1 MEIAKN
7 AGITYKQ
14 TPVANGTLVK
24 VIKAAMASHLEDE
37 KGWNYYVSKSKE
49 AIAELAE
56 SGENAAEVK
65 DAPAVIVPVYAPA
78 KEAPMEEAQPAIS
91 SSHCTVVTPKLLCL
105 DNSCS
110 TSVAGVIGYDPKKSR
125 LPAFSAA
132 AINPYAVA
140 LLPMMSIYLPGFFVL
155 DSTL

>member
-14 TPVANGTLVK
+14 TPVAQRHPGK
-24 VIKAAMASHLEDE
+24 GHQAAMASHLEDE
-37 KGWNYYVSKSKE
+37 KGWNYLRFQVQG

-78 KEAPMEEAQPAIS
+78 KEAPTAEDVERSRAIGNMLVLMEEIGLAGTWVSVMCDEAQQKKVAEAMHIS
-91 SSHCTVVTPKLLCL
+91 SEFMPMGILTL
-105 DNSCS
+105 
-110 TSVAGVIGYDPKKSR
+110 AIRSR
-125 LPAFSAA
+125 MQKRISRAK
-132 AINPYAVA
+132 
-140 LLPMMSIYLPGFFVL
+140 
-155 DSTL
+155 

>member
-1 MEIAKN
+1 
-7 AGITYKQ
+7 
-14 TPVANGTLVK
+14 
-24 VIKAAMASHLEDE
+24 MASDFKHTP
-37 KGWNYYVSKSKE
+37 GP
-49 AIAELAE
+49 
-56 SGENAAEVK
+56 EVEVT
-65 DAPAVIVPVYAPA
+65 ANAPA

-105 DNSCS
+105 DSSCS